1 MISNWI
7 NSNSIEDGIII
18 NSKVKIFRNIQGY
31 KFPVNLETEEGRR
44 LSEKVINILLD
55 NVDGLKTINLW
66 KDKEEL
72 DIYKEKGIITNSLL
86 KNSDFSSFAINND
99 ETFSVMI
106 NEKEHLGLQSVSNGN
121 NLEEM
126 YEYVNK
132 IDDLI
137 EDKLTYS
144 FDNNI
149 GYLTSDVSN
158 IGTGLKTAVMV
169 HLPVLS
175 TNDEIANLLRGLNR
189 AGISI
194 EGMYGERGKSYGNIY
209 IVSNEITL
217 GVTEEEIINT
227 LQNVIKNI
235 VNEEN
240 RAREQMIA
248 ECNKELEDRI
258 FRAYGILKNARIL
271 KWIEGLNLLSD
282 LRLGVELSLLNI
294 NKDKLN
300 KAIILTRDSILRG
313 NVQDKISYR
322 DLNIERAKV
331 VRKLLE

>member
-1 MISNWI
+1 MINNWI
-7 NSNSIEDGIII
+7 NDSSIEDLIII
-18 NSKVKIFRNIQGY
+18 NSNVKVFRNIQGY
-31 KFPVNLETEEGRR
+31 KFPANLEIEEGRR
-44 LSEKVINILLD
+44 LSEKVTEILLD

-66 KDKEEL
+66 ENQEKL

-106 NEKEHLGLQSVSNGN
+106 NEKEHLGLKFTSNGN
-121 NLEEM
+121 NIEEM

-132 IDDLI
+132 VDDLI

-144 FDNNI
+144 FDDNL
-149 GYLTSDVSN
+149 GYLTSDISN
-158 IGTGLKTAVMV
+158 IGTGLKTSIMI
-169 HLPVLS
+169 HLLILS
-175 TNDEIANLLRGLNR
+175 TNDKIANLLTGLNR
-189 AGISI
+189 SGMSL

-209 IVSNEITL
+209 IISNKVTL
-217 GVTEEEIINT
+217 GVTEEEIINK
-227 LQNVIKNI
+227 LQSTIKNI

-240 RAREQMIA
+240 KAREQMI
-248 ECNKELEDRI
+248 NNYSKELEDRV

-282 LRLGVELSLLNI
+282 LRLGAELSLLNI

-313 NVQDKISYR
+313 NVQDKISYM
-322 DLNIERAKV
+322 DLDIERAKV

>member
-1 MISNWI
+1 MISNWV

-31 KFPVNLETEEGRR
+31 KFSVNLGTEEGRR

-66 KDKEEL
+66 KDEEEL
-72 DIYKEKGIITNSLL
+72 DIYKEKGLITNSLL
-86 KNSDFSSFAINND
+86 KNSGFSSFAINND

-106 NEKEHLGLQSVSNGN
+106 NEKEHLGLQFVSNGN

-126 YEYVNK
+126 YEYINK

-137 EDKLTYS
+137 ESKLTYS
-144 FDNNI
+144 FDDNI
-149 GYLTSDVSN
+149 GYITSDISN
-158 IGTGLKTAVMV
+158 IGTGLKAAIMV

-175 TNDEIANLLRGLNR
+175 TTDEIANLLRGLNR

-209 IVSNEITL
+209 IISNEITL

-240 RAREQMIA
+240 KAREQMIA

-331 VRKLLE
+331 VRELLE

>member
-1 MISNWI
+1 MINNWI
-7 NSNSIEDGIII
+7 NSNSIENGIII
-18 NSKVKIFRNIQGY
+18 NSKVKVFRNIKGY
-31 KFPVNLETEEGRR
+31 KFPIDLEIEEGRR
-44 LSEKVINILLD
+44 LSEKVMKILLD
-55 NVDGLKTINLW
+55 NVESLKTINIW
-66 KDKEEL
+66 ENEEEL

-86 KNSDFSSFAINND
+86 KNSGFSSFAINND

-137 EDKLTYS
+137 EEKLTYS
-144 FDNNI
+144 FDDNL
-149 GYLTSDVSN
+149 GYLTSDISN
-158 IGTGLKTAVMV
+158 VGTGLKASVMV

-175 TNDEIANLLRGLNR
+175 TNDEVANLLRGLNR
-189 AGISI
+189 AGMSL
-194 EGMYGERGKSYGNIY
+194 EGMYGERGRSYGNIY
-209 IVSNEITL
+209 IISNEVTL
-217 GVTEEEIINT
+217 GVTEEEIINK
-227 LQNVIKNI
+227 LQNITKNI

-240 RAREQMIA
+240 KAREQMMSK
-248 ECNKELEDRI
+248 CNKELEDRI
-258 FRAYGILKNARIL
+258 FRAYGILKNARVL
-271 KWIEGLNLLSD
+271 KWVEGLNLLSD

-313 NVQDKISYR
+313 NVQDKISYMN
-322 DLNIERAKV
+322 LNIERAKV

>member
-1 MISNWI
+1 MINNWI
-7 NSNSIEDGIII
+7 NSNGAEDGIII
-18 NSKVKIFRNIQGY
+18 SSKVKVFRNIKGY
-31 KFPVNLETEEGRR
+31 KFPVDLEIEEGRQ
-44 LSEKVINILLD
+44 LSRKVIKILVD
-55 NVDGLKTINLW
+55 NVDSLKTINLW
-66 KDKEEL
+66 ENEDEL
-72 DIYKEKGIITNSLL
+72 DTYKEKGIITNSLL
-86 KNSDFSSFAINND
+86 KNSGFSSFAINND

-106 NEKEHLGLQSVSNGN
+106 NEKEHLGLQSISNGN

-137 EDKLTYS
+137 EEKLAYS
-144 FDNNI
+144 FDDNL
-149 GYLTSDVSN
+149 GYLTSDISN
-158 IGTGLKTAVMV
+158 IGTGFKASVMV

-175 TNDEIANLLRGLNR
+175 TNDRIANLLRGLNR
-189 AGISI
+189 AGMSL
-194 EGMYGERGKSYGNIY
+194 EGIYGERGKSYGNIY
-209 IVSNEITL
+209 IISNEVTL
-217 GVTEEEIINT
+217 GVTEEEVINK
-227 LQNVIKNI
+227 LQSTIKNI

-240 RAREQMIA
+240 KAREHMMSK
-248 ECNKELEDRI
+248 CNEELEDRV

-313 NVQDKISYR
+313 NVQDKVSYR
-322 DLNIERAKV
+322 NLNIERAKV

>member
-1 MISNWI
+1 MINNWI

-18 NSKVKIFRNIQGY
+18 NSKVKVFRNIQGY
-31 KFPVNLETEEGRR
+31 KFPSDLEAEEGRR
-44 LSEKVINILLD
+44 LSEKVIKILLE
-55 NVDGLKTINLW
+55 NVDSLKTINLW
-66 KDKEEL
+66 ENEEEL

-86 KNSDFSSFAINND
+86 KNSGFSSFAINND

-106 NEKEHLGLQSVSNGN
+106 NEKEHLGLQFVSNGN

-132 IDDLI
+132 IDDFI
-137 EDKLTYS
+137 EEKLTYS
-144 FDNNI
+144 FDDNL
-149 GYLTSDVSN
+149 GYLTSDISN
-158 IGTGLKTAVMV
+158 IGTGLKASVMI

-189 AGISI
+189 AGMSL

-209 IVSNEITL
+209 IVSNEVTL
-217 GVTEEEIINT
+217 GVTEEEIINK
-227 LQNVIKNI
+227 LQNIIKNM

-240 RAREQMIA
+240 KAREQMMSK
-248 ECNKELEDRI
+248 CNKELEDRV
-258 FRAYGILKNARIL
+258 FRAYGILKNARVL
-271 KWIEGLNLLSD
+271 KWVEGLNLLSD

-294 NKDKLN
+294 NKYKLN

-313 NVQDKISYR
+313 NVQDKISYMN
-322 DLNIERAKV
+322 LNIERAKV